1 LGKKKLDANCKA
13 EIALE
18 ALKGNKKIS
27 ELAQQ
32 HDVSVSMI
40 RKYKKKLLEYAP
52 SLFSKEVSA
61 RGGNKE
67 MEKKS
72 IENEKKYTKLKLK
85 MKKIGDLVKE
95 NAFVFSTLIMALLT
109 GLLVYFN
116 AKMAHYT
123 DKMAN
128 YTAEMA
134 CYTSDTS
141 RYTSDMAQSTKDL
154 TELSK
159 NPTLYIYCLIRS
171 DFNFSISDGIQF
183 EAADYL
189 YNNKRAN
196 FYIAVANK
204 WGSNINDEMDIE
216 FKISILDNE
225 KYPVKIENYKIN
237 DFRIALGPED
247 ITEISPVQEI
257 NKKLSGGDFNWQN
270 SNSFKIIQVE
280 IKNSSVEVRH
290 YPYAGVKVKYFGYD
304 DFIKKYEEFKKR
316 NNKEI

>member
-1 LGKKKLDANCKA
+1 MVKQKPIDPKLKVEIGLEAIKGKKTVA
-13 EIALE
+13 EIAKQYGVTQKQVRE
-18 ALKGNKKIS
+18 CKKIF
-27 ELAQQ
+27 
-32 HDVSVSMI
+32 
-40 RKYKKKLLEYAP
+40 LEKSP
-52 SLFSKEVSA
+52 SLFSREADSPEKLSETKEEKTLLEAVKAKTDELTKDRRIKVFYAVVMAILTGFLVYYTANMACVSVDMA
-61 RGGNKE
+61 R
-67 MEKKS
+67 
-72 IENEKKYTKLKLK
+72 YTKD
-85 MKKIGDLVKE
+85 M
-95 NAFVFSTLIMALLT
+95 SQ
-109 GLLVYFN
+109 
-116 AKMAHYT
+116 
-123 DKMAN
+123 
-128 YTAEMA
+128 
-134 CYTSDTS
+134 YTSEMS
-141 RYTSDMAQSTKDL
+141 RYTRELS
-154 TELSK
+154 ELSK

-189 YNNKRAN
+189 YHNKRAK

-225 KYPVKIENYKIN
+225 KYPVKIKDYKIN

-247 ITEISPVQEI
+247 ITEIYPVQEI

-280 IKNSSVEVRH
+280 IENSSVEVRH